1 MNYIS
6 QSKCMKKENNSEQN
20 ISNRLTK
27 ARLNAG
33 FKAPDN
39 TYFDTFSDSVISR
52 RDRKKV
58 AETPHKNWMPWIRTG
73 SFAAAALLI
82 LALWLFVFDANIS
95 KQDNFTISV
104 DELMALNDF
113 ENFDAQMIYNELEFT
128 TENLAINEQEL
139 DVLTH
144 MEGLSTEEIIDIYI
158 DNEIK

>member
-1 MNYIS
+1 MTALFYQIFAIAAS
-6 QSKCMKKENNSEQN
+6 
-20 ISNRLTK
+20 
-27 ARLNAG
+27 A
-33 FKAPDN
+33 
-39 TYFDTFSDSVISR
+39 
-52 RDRKKV
+52 
-58 AETPHKNWMPWIRTG
+58 
-73 SFAAAALLI
+73 FAAAALLI

>member
-6 QSKCMKKENNSEQN
+6 QSKYMKKENNSEQN
-20 ISNRLTK
+20 ISNRLPK

-33 FKAPDN
+33 FKAPDS
-39 TYFDTFSDSVISR
+39 TYFDAFADSVISR
-52 RDRKKV
+52 RDQKKV
-58 AETPHKNWMPWIRTG
+58 AETPHKNRMLWIRTG

-95 KQDNFTISV
+95 KQDKFSISV

-113 ENFDAQMIYNELEFT
+113 ENFDALMIYNELDNT
-128 TENLAINEQEL
+128 TENLAVNEQEL
-139 DVLTH
+139 DVLIH